1 MRDTRSLDYSPC
13 LSFDVRAKLGCPR
26 SLKARLRMDVN
37 SACSGSLRNL
47 KNSSQGQLGEHG
59 EQRLDHGSLLQH

>member
-1 MRDTRSLDYSPC
+1 MGDTRSSDYSPC
-13 LSFDVRAKLGCPR
+13 LSFDVGAKLGCPR

-37 SACSGSLRNL
+37 LAFSGSSRNL
-47 KNSSQGQLGEHG
+47 ENSSQGRFGEHG